1 MEYFVG
7 AYVVIWLVIFVFV
20 FLMNRR
26 LGALDD
32 QLTMLEEALKRQEQ
46 KSSAPAVTLPGVPA
60 SE

>member
-46 KSSAPAVTLPGVPA
+46 KAGVPSVTVRDAPA
-60 SE
+60 S

>member
-7 AYVVIWLVIFVFV
+7 AYFVIWLILFVFV

-32 QLTMLEEALKRQEQ
+32 ELSMLEEALKRQEQ
-46 KSSAPAVTLPGVPA
+46 K
-60 SE
+60 